1 MPTDKII
8 SLLNVTS
15 ETSLDDLQERVDIIE
30 HKLKFI
36 DKKPTVAC
44 LEWLDPL
51 MSAGNWIP
59 ELVNI
64 AGGIPVLAEVDVQSA
79 YIEWED
85 VREADPE
92 VIVVIA
98 RGFSVE
104 RTMREIGTLLQV
116 PGFTDLQAIK
126 NKRFYI
132 ADGEQYFYHT
142 DAGLIDSIEILAEII
157 QPKQFIF
164 GNEGEGW
171 IKFEV

>member
-1 MPTDKII
+1 MPAEQII
-8 SLLNVTS
+8 SLLAPTAQPV
-15 ETSLDDLQERVDIIE
+15 LDELQERLDIIE

-51 MSAGNWIP
+51 TVAGDLLP
-59 ELVNI
+59 QLVAI
-64 AGGIPVLAEVDVQSA
+64 AGGAPVLVAAGEQSLA
-79 YIEWED
+79 IDWHD
-85 VREADPE
+85 IQAADPE
-92 VIVVIA
+92 IIVVIV
-98 RGFSVE
+98 RGLSVE
-104 RTMREIGTLLQV
+104 RTMREIGGLLQQ
-116 PGFTDLQAIK
+116 PGFADLQATK
-126 NKRFYI
+126 NKRLYI

-142 DAGLIDSIEILAEII
+142 NAGLVDSIEMLAEII

>member
-1 MPTDKII
+1 MPAERII
-8 SLLNVTS
+8 SLLTNTPES
-15 ETSLDDLQERVDIIE
+15 SLEDLQERVDIIE

-51 MSAGNWIP
+51 MAAGNWIP
-59 ELVNI
+59 ELVAI
-64 AGGIPVLAEVDVQSA
+64 AGGIPVLAEVDGQSA

-85 VREADPE
+85 IRETDPE

-98 RGFSVE
+98 RGSSVE
-104 RTMREIGTLLQV
+104 RTVREIGTLLQL
-116 PGFTDLQAIK
+116 PGFADLQAIK

-132 ADGEQYFYHT
+132 ADGDQYFYHT

-157 QPKQFIF
+157 NPKQFIF

-171 IKFEV
+171 IKFEA